1 MLTVRETATVLAALR
16 AWQNELRRQATE
28 LTEDY
33 CHFDDV
39 TPLTSDE
46 IDGLC
51 DWLNQAEPC
60 SCEQPGHFASG
71 IPGILASL
79 DHGRLV
85 PGTEVQ
91 RCDLCQRYPTD
102 EAARVRLMELGLT

>member
-1 MLTVRETATVLAALR
+1 MLTIRETATVLAALR
-16 AWQNELRRQATE
+16 QWQNELRHHGVE
-28 LTEDY
+28 LTNNDL
-33 CHFDDV
+33 HFDDV

-51 DWLNQAEPC
+51 DWLNEAEPC

-71 IPGILASL
+71 IPGILARL
-79 DHGRLV
+79 ENGRLV
-85 PGTEVQ
+85 PGSEVQ

-102 EAARVRLMELGLT
+102 EAARARLMELGIT

>member
-16 AWQNELRRQATE
+16 RWQDELRRQAAD
-28 LTEDY
+28 LTDDDR
-33 CHFDDV
+33 HFDDV

-51 DWLNQAEPC
+51 DWLNAAEPC

-71 IPGILASL
+71 IPGILAHL
-79 DHGRLV
+79 ENGRLV
-85 PGTEVQ
+85 PGTDVQ

-102 EAARVRLMELGLT
+102 EAARAKLLELGLA

>member
-16 AWQNELRRQATE
+16 WWQNELQRQATK
-28 LTEDY
+28 LTDNDS
-33 CHFDDV
+33 HFDDV

-51 DWLNQAEPC
+51 YWLNAAEPC
-60 SCEQPGHFASG
+60 SCEQQGHFACG
-71 IPGILASL
+71 IPGILAHL
-79 DHGRLV
+79 ENGRLV
-85 PGTEVQ
+85 PGTDVQ

-102 EAARVRLMELGLT
+102 EAARAKLLELGLA

>member
-16 AWQNELRRQATE
+16 RWQNELRRQDAE
-28 LTEDY
+28 LIVHD
-33 CHFDDV
+33 CHFDDI

-51 DWLNQAEPC
+51 DWLNAAEPC

-71 IPGILASL
+71 IPGILAHL
-79 DHGRLV
+79 ENGRLV
-85 PGTEVQ
+85 PGTDVQ

-102 EAARVRLMELGLT
+102 EAARAKLMELGIV